1 MTFHDEVDIEEMDW
15 NDELHVFTYQYVV
28 GASQVGSLSRAHQVL
43 DPPSRHPTNSRL
55 SPLVEPDR
63 CPCGDLF
70 QITPEELLDG
80 EDIARCPSCS
90 LYVVVV
96 YELDDIPNYLA
107 KLEVYDS

>member
-1 MTFHDEVDIEEMDW
+1 MFLRTSTSSAPVKSA
-15 NDELHVFTYQYVV
+15 L
-28 GASQVGSLSRAHQVL
+28 SLEPTKCLTRHPAI
-43 DPPSRHPTNSRL
+43 PPSRHPANSRL

-107 KLEVYDS
+107 KLEVYGS

>member
-15 NDELHVFTYQYVV
+15 NDELHVFTYQ
-28 GASQVGSLSRAHQVL
+28 
-43 DPPSRHPTNSRL
+43 
-55 SPLVEPDR
+55 

-107 KLEVYDS
+107 KLKVYDS

>member
-1 MTFHDEVDIEEMDW
+1 
-15 NDELHVFTYQYVV
+15 
-28 GASQVGSLSRAHQVL
+28 
-43 DPPSRHPTNSRL
+43 
-55 SPLVEPDR
+55 LVEPDR

-96 YELDDIPNYLA
+96 YEPDDIANYLA